1 MKKTK
6 LPVAWLIFLAAVCA
20 LAATVLQ
27 SARKTEQEFPMA
39 GKNVSQ
45 LDTEQILTHI
55 RKAQRCGKN
64 TAFYVNGDNF
74 ELQLTAD
81 FELTDGGTVRFFYP
95 EGNTTYSAQLRIFSD
110 SGKFFVTERG
120 EWAEQQSVYQLTDY
134 LDALKYLPQAQIQT
148 LYPDAQGYLV
158 MLTEGGTPEDFEDV
172 LTYGK
177 DGAGEIDGWQNH
189 LLLIPCYE
197 KAETD
202 AEGTEDAAAGT
213 QRLHLFY
220 ENAAA

>member
-1 MKKTK
+1 MDG
-6 LPVAWLIFLAAVCA
+6 
-20 LAATVLQ
+20 
-27 SARKTEQEFPMA
+27 S
-39 GKNVSQ
+39 NVSQ
-45 LDTEQILTHI
+45 L
-55 RKAQRCGKN
+55 
-64 TAFYVNGDNF
+64 
-74 ELQLTAD
+74 
-81 FELTDGGTVRFFYP
+81 
-95 EGNTTYSAQLRIFSD
+95 RIHPD

-134 LDALKYLPQAQIQT
+134 LDALKYLPQAEIGAR
-148 LYPDAQGYLV
+148 YPDAQGYLV

-177 DGAGEIDGWQNH
+177 DGAGEIDGWQIH
-189 LLLIPCYE
+189 LLLIPRYE

>member
-81 FELTDGGTVRFFYP
+81 FDEA
-95 EGNTTYSAQLRIFSD
+95 YSREKRRRNLVDFADL
-110 SGKFFVTERG
+110 EH
-120 EWAEQQSVYQLTDY
+120 L
-134 LDALKYLPQAQIQT
+134 ALKL
-148 LYPDAQGYLV
+148 
-158 MLTEGGTPEDFEDV
+158 LTRSPF
-172 LTYGK
+172 
-177 DGAGEIDGWQNH
+177 
-189 LLLIPCYE
+189 PCVN
-197 KAETD
+197 KRT
-202 AEGTEDAAAGT
+202 
-213 QRLHLFY
+213 
-220 ENAAA
+220 

>member
-1 MKKTK
+1 MKKIK
-6 LPVAWLIFLAAVCA
+6 LPVAWIIFLAAVCA

-74 ELQLTAD
+74 ELQLTPD

-95 EGNTTYSAQLRIFSD
+95 DGKTTYSAQLRIFSD
-110 SGKFFVTERG
+110 SGKFFVTQRS
-120 EWAEQQSVYQLTDY
+120 EWTQQQTQYQLADY
-134 LDALKYLPQAQIQT
+134 LDALKYLPQAEIRARF
-148 LYPDAQGYLV
+148 PDAEGFYV
-158 MLTEGGTPEDFEDV
+158 SLTEEGAPGHYEDT
-172 LTYGK
+172 LIYRAS
-177 DGAGEIDGWQNH
+177 GAGEISGWQIH
-189 LLLIPCYE
+189 LALTPRQEHLQMGE
-197 KAETD
+197 E
-202 AEGTEDAAAGT
+202 AASAQEAKT
-213 QRLHLFY
+213 LHLFY
-220 ENAAA
+220 ENGN